1 MRPRKPRLC
10 ACPHREKYSVVF
22 KPAGIPQREL
32 NSVQIERDELESF
45 YLCDGQGLT
54 QESAGCCMGVS
65 RGTVQRLLASAR
77 QKIAMCLVQGSALA
91 IGTSE
96 PGSGG
101 VMQPVQ

>member
-10 ACPHREKYSVVF
+10 ACPHRETYSAVF

-32 NSVQIERDELESF
+32 HTVHIKRDELESL

-77 QKIAMCLVQGSALA
+77 QKIAMALVHGSALA
-91 IGTSE
+91 IGSSQ
-96 PGSGG
+96 SGTD
-101 VMQPVQ
+101 VAMVAVQ